1 MSHVNFS
8 ISFSRP
14 LILSTEQKAQTES
27 GKRSLPTK
35 KELSSRHLC
44 LQKTDQSYV
53 QDSAN
58 FAARQVGHAPGNAQ
72 EKVSTCNATI
82 LRGKLKENVA
92 RITEP
97 LTETKA
103 KVDIY
108 SF

>member
-14 LILSTEQKAQTES
+14 LILSSEQKAQTES
-27 GKRSLPTK
+27 GKRSLPIK
-35 KELSSRHLC
+35 KELSSRHFC

-58 FAARQVGHAPGNAQ
+58 FAARQVGHAPGNTQ
-72 EKVSTCNATI
+72 ERVSTCNATM
-82 LRGKLKENVA
+82 LRENVA

-97 LTETKA
+97 SRKTKA
-103 KVDIY
+103 KVDMY